1 MAYRQ
6 AHHEYA
12 RVTPFDGAEA
22 IERGARIGTAAV
34 SAVRGGVKAKGE
46 MDDQARKKALMD
58 DLAAHEKK
66 WSGGGEV
73 GATPAETQAAGA
85 QKKGYTVEELMRM
98 TGNKK
103 RSMSI

>member
-1 MAYRQ
+1 MAYKQ
-6 AHHEYA
+6 ARHEYA

-22 IERGARIGTAAV
+22 IERGVRTAQAAIG
-34 SAVRGGVKAKGE
+34 AVRGGVQAKGE
-46 MDDQARKKALMD
+46 MDDQARKKSLMA